1 MQCKS
6 CTPWLASVL
15 CFTNSKTSTASHC
28 ILLLP
33 RSRMEIAEKPA
44 SRRKKAGF
52 TFSERF
58 GATIGQ
64 HPVITFACQANSTH
78 PLPVCCR
85 INHIRSLTVFIWV
98 KHQHVEYGRTDNG
111 PYSCSG
117 GKSTGTKSIHS
128 IFWDHMAWMR
138 KANSNE
144 PHGKKCPLSFVLTGL
159 RIHRWDKWSSY
170 SSTAPDHCKQR
181 QPRSRLHD
189 SKLDC
194 LRVLTAKSWIGVW
207 QDRRIQIFNP
217 FHSPCHV

>member
-1 MQCKS
+1 MQCRS

-33 RSRMEIAEKPA
+33 SGRMEIAEKPA

-78 PLPVCCR
+78 PLIHSTHAV
-85 INHIRSLTVFIWV
+85 
-98 KHQHVEYGRTDNG
+98 
-111 PYSCSG
+111 PYSFYPSQAPARWIWQNRQWSLFLFRRQKHRHKFHAFHLFG
-117 GKSTGTKSIHS
+117 SHGMDAK
-128 IFWDHMAWMR
+128 R
-138 KANSNE
+138 KLEWATWR
-144 PHGKKCPLSFVLTGL
+144 KVSFVLTGL

-189 SKLDC
+189 SNLDC

-207 QDRRIQIFNP
+207 QDRRIQLFNP
-217 FHSPCHV
+217 FHPPCPM

>member
-1 MQCKS
+1 MQCRS

-33 RSRMEIAEKPA
+33 RGRMEIAEKPA

-64 HPVITFACQANSTH
+64 HPVITLACQANSTR

-85 INHIRSLTVFIWV
+85 INQITSLTVFTWV

-128 IFWDHMAWMR
+128 IFSDHKQTRMSHMA
-138 KANSNE
+138 KS
-144 PHGKKCPLSFVLTGL
+144 VLCHLFWQAYGFIVEINGAAIRQQL
-159 RIHRWDKWSSY
+159 RTIASKGNQGRACMIPIW
-170 SSTAPDHCKQR
+170 TA
-181 QPRSRLHD
+181 
-189 SKLDC
+189 
-194 LRVLTAKSWIGVW
+194 
-207 QDRRIQIFNP
+207 
-217 FHSPCHV
+217 

>member
-64 HPVITFACQANSTH
+64 HPVITFACQT
-78 PLPVCCR
+78 PL
-85 INHIRSLTVFIWV
+85 
-98 KHQHVEYGRTDNG
+98 
-111 PYSCSG
+111 
-117 GKSTGTKSIHS
+117 IHS
-128 IFWDHMAWMR
+128 LSVVESITSGPLQFLSESSTSTLNMAEPTMVPIPVREAKAQAQSPSIPFFGITWHGCGKQTRMSHMA
-138 KANSNE
+138 KS
-144 PHGKKCPLSFVLTGL
+144 VLCHLFWQAYGFIVEINGAAIRQQL
-159 RIHRWDKWSSY
+159 RTIASKGNQGRACMIPSW
-170 SSTAPDHCKQR
+170 TA
-181 QPRSRLHD
+181 
-189 SKLDC
+189 
-194 LRVLTAKSWIGVW
+194 
-207 QDRRIQIFNP
+207 
-217 FHSPCHV
+217 